1 MNSLILVAAGEGRR
15 FGAAGNK
22 LLAEVGGRPLI
33 EMTLHHVMQSSFLD
47 EVILVTTPEERDIFS
62 DIVHRVAGGIPVHF
76 ADGGRTRMESV
87 AKGLGA
93 ISEKAEIVLVH
104 DGARPG
110 VTGADFDRLISVISK
125 ETPAALFALD
135 CVDTIKE
142 TDETGRV
149 TRTPCRERL
158 KRAQTPQGARANIF
172 RDCMAR
178 ALSEH
183 WDVTDDASL
192 LEKCGVPVLCLPGRE
207 EFFKVTFPEDA
218 KRIEKT
224 EAGSS
229 PPFRVGQGYDIHRF
243 APDRPPFRVG
253 QGYDIHRFAPDR
265 PPFRVGQGYD
275 IHRFAPDRPP
285 FRVGQGYD
293 IHRFAPDRPPF
304 RVGQGYDIHRFAPD
318 RPLVLGGVKI
328 RETDGLLGHSD
339 ADVLI
344 HAVMDALLGAAGLPD
359 IGHWFPDTDA
369 RFAGVS
375 SLALLERVRETI
387 EKAGH
392 SVGNLD
398 VTVLAEAPKL
408 APHKEK
414 MKENLAN
421 ALQISPRQISV
432 KATTNE
438 TLGAIGRRE
447 GIAAMAV
454 ALLFQK

>member
-47 EVILVTTPEERDIFS
+47 EVILVTTPEERDVFS

-93 ISEKAEIVLVH
+93 VSEKAEIVLVH

-110 VTGADFDRLISVISK
+110 VTGADFDRLISVISE

-275 IHRFAPDRPP
+275 IHRFAPDRP
-285 FRVGQGYD
+285 
-293 IHRFAPDRPPF
+293 
-304 RVGQGYDIHRFAPD
+304 
-318 RPLVLGGVKI
+318 LVLGGVKI

-375 SLALLERVRETI
+375 SLALLERVRKTI

>member
-47 EVILVTTPEERDIFS
+47 EVILVTTPEERDVFS

-93 ISEKAEIVLVH
+93 VSEKAEIVLVH

-110 VTGADFDRLISVISK
+110 VTGADFDRLISVISE

-229 PPFRVGQGYDIHRF
+229 PPFS
-243 APDRPPFRVG
+243 
-253 QGYDIHRFAPDR
+253 
-265 PPFRVGQGYD
+265 
-275 IHRFAPDRPP
+275 
-285 FRVGQGYD
+285 
-293 IHRFAPDRPPF
+293 
-304 RVGQGYDIHRFAPD
+304 VGQGYDIHRFAPD

-387 EKAGH
+387 EKAGY

-408 APHKEK
+408 APYKEK
-414 MKENLAN
+414 IKENLAN

>member
-47 EVILVTTPEERDIFS
+47 EVILVTTPEERDMFS

-93 ISEKAEIVLVH
+93 VSEKAEIVLVH

-243 APDRPPFRVG
+243 A
-253 QGYDIHRFAPDR
+253 A
-265 PPFRVGQGYD
+265 
-275 IHRFAPDRPP
+275 
-285 FRVGQGYD
+285 
-293 IHRFAPDRPPF
+293 
-304 RVGQGYDIHRFAPD
+304 D

-387 EKAGH
+387 EKAGY

>member
-93 ISEKAEIVLVH
+93 VSEKAEIVLVH

-229 PPFRVGQGYDIHRF
+229 PPFCVGQGYDIHRF
-243 APDRPPFRVG
+243 A
-253 QGYDIHRFAPDR
+253 A
-265 PPFRVGQGYD
+265 
-275 IHRFAPDRPP
+275 
-285 FRVGQGYD
+285 
-293 IHRFAPDRPPF
+293 
-304 RVGQGYDIHRFAPD
+304 D

-387 EKAGH
+387 EKAGY

>member
-93 ISEKAEIVLVH
+93 VSEKAEIVLVH

-110 VTGADFDRLISVISK
+110 VTGADFDRLISVISE

-243 APDRPPFRVG
+243 A
-253 QGYDIHRFAPDR
+253 A
-265 PPFRVGQGYD
+265 
-275 IHRFAPDRPP
+275 
-285 FRVGQGYD
+285 
-293 IHRFAPDRPPF
+293 
-304 RVGQGYDIHRFAPD
+304 D

-421 ALQISPRQISV
+421 ALRISPRQISV

>member
-87 AKGLGA
+87 DKGLGA
-93 ISEKAEIVLVH
+93 VSEKAEIVLVH

-158 KRAQTPQGARANIF
+158 KRAQTPQGARADIF

-229 PPFRVGQGYDIHRF
+229 
-243 APDRPPFRVG
+243 
-253 QGYDIHRFAPDR
+253 
-265 PPFRVGQGYD
+265 
-275 IHRFAPDRPP
+275 
-285 FRVGQGYD
+285 
-293 IHRFAPDRPPF
+293 PPF

>member
-93 ISEKAEIVLVH
+93 VSEKAEIVLVH

-229 PPFRVGQGYDIHRF
+229 PPFLVGQGYDIHRF
-243 APDRPPFRVG
+243 A
-253 QGYDIHRFAPDR
+253 A
-265 PPFRVGQGYD
+265 
-275 IHRFAPDRPP
+275 
-285 FRVGQGYD
+285 
-293 IHRFAPDRPPF
+293 
-304 RVGQGYDIHRFAPD
+304 D

-387 EKAGH
+387 EKAGY

>member
-93 ISEKAEIVLVH
+93 VSEKAEIVLVH

-243 APDRPPFRVG
+243 APDRP
-253 QGYDIHRFAPDR
+253 
-265 PPFRVGQGYD
+265 
-275 IHRFAPDRPP
+275 
-285 FRVGQGYD
+285 
-293 IHRFAPDRPPF
+293 
-304 RVGQGYDIHRFAPD
+304 
-318 RPLVLGGVKI
+318 LVLGGVKI

-375 SLALLERVRETI
+375 SLALLERVRKTI

>member
-93 ISEKAEIVLVH
+93 VSEKAEIVLVH

-229 PPFRVGQGYDIHRF
+229 
-243 APDRPPFRVG
+243 
-253 QGYDIHRFAPDR
+253 
-265 PPFRVGQGYD
+265 
-275 IHRFAPDRPP
+275 
-285 FRVGQGYD
+285 
-293 IHRFAPDRPPF
+293 PPF

>member
-62 DIVHRVAGGIPVHF
+62 DIVHCVAGGIPVHF

-93 ISEKAEIVLVH
+93 ISEKAEIILVH

-110 VTGADFDRLISVISK
+110 VTGADFDRLISVISE

-158 KRAQTPQGARANIF
+158 KRAQTPQGARANIL

-243 APDRPPFRVG
+243 A
-253 QGYDIHRFAPDR
+253 A
-265 PPFRVGQGYD
+265 
-275 IHRFAPDRPP
+275 
-285 FRVGQGYD
+285 
-293 IHRFAPDRPPF
+293 
-304 RVGQGYDIHRFAPD
+304 D

-387 EKAGH
+387 EKAGY

>member
-47 EVILVTTPEERDIFS
+47 EVILVTTPEERDVFS

-93 ISEKAEIVLVH
+93 VSEKAEIVLVH

-110 VTGADFDRLISVISK
+110 VTGADFDRLISVISE

-229 PPFRVGQGYDIHRF
+229 PPFS
-243 APDRPPFRVG
+243 
-253 QGYDIHRFAPDR
+253 
-265 PPFRVGQGYD
+265 
-275 IHRFAPDRPP
+275 
-285 FRVGQGYD
+285 
-293 IHRFAPDRPPF
+293 
-304 RVGQGYDIHRFAPD
+304 VGQGYDIHRFAPD

-387 EKAGH
+387 EKAGY

>member
-15 FGAAGNK
+15 FGVAGNK

-93 ISEKAEIVLVH
+93 VSEKAEIVLVH

-243 APDRPPFRVG
+243 A
-253 QGYDIHRFAPDR
+253 A
-265 PPFRVGQGYD
+265 
-275 IHRFAPDRPP
+275 
-285 FRVGQGYD
+285 
-293 IHRFAPDRPPF
+293 
-304 RVGQGYDIHRFAPD
+304 D

>member
-243 APDRPPFRVG
+243 A
-253 QGYDIHRFAPDR
+253 A
-265 PPFRVGQGYD
+265 
-275 IHRFAPDRPP
+275 
-285 FRVGQGYD
+285 
-293 IHRFAPDRPPF
+293 
-304 RVGQGYDIHRFAPD
+304 D

-387 EKAGH
+387 EKAGY

>member
-93 ISEKAEIVLVH
+93 VSEKAEIVLVH

-110 VTGADFDRLISVISK
+110 VTGADFDRLISVISE

-229 PPFRVGQGYDIHRF
+229 
-243 APDRPPFRVG
+243 
-253 QGYDIHRFAPDR
+253 
-265 PPFRVGQGYD
+265 
-275 IHRFAPDRPP
+275 
-285 FRVGQGYD
+285 
-293 IHRFAPDRPPF
+293 PPF

>member
-93 ISEKAEIVLVH
+93 VSEKAEIVLVH

-243 APDRPPFRVG
+243 A
-253 QGYDIHRFAPDR
+253 A
-265 PPFRVGQGYD
+265 
-275 IHRFAPDRPP
+275 
-285 FRVGQGYD
+285 
-293 IHRFAPDRPPF
+293 
-304 RVGQGYDIHRFAPD
+304 D

>member
-62 DIVHRVAGGIPVHF
+62 DIVHRVAGKIPVHF

-243 APDRPPFRVG
+243 APDRP
-253 QGYDIHRFAPDR
+253 
-265 PPFRVGQGYD
+265 
-275 IHRFAPDRPP
+275 
-285 FRVGQGYD
+285 
-293 IHRFAPDRPPF
+293 
-304 RVGQGYDIHRFAPD
+304 
-318 RPLVLGGVKI
+318 LVLGGVKI

>member
-229 PPFRVGQGYDIHRF
+229 PPFSVGQGYDIHRF
-243 APDRPPFRVG
+243 A
-253 QGYDIHRFAPDR
+253 A
-265 PPFRVGQGYD
+265 
-275 IHRFAPDRPP
+275 
-285 FRVGQGYD
+285 
-293 IHRFAPDRPPF
+293 
-304 RVGQGYDIHRFAPD
+304 D

-387 EKAGH
+387 EKAGY

>member
-47 EVILVTTPEERDIFS
+47 EVILVTAPEEREIFS
-62 DIVHRVAGGIPVHF
+62 DIVRRVAGEIPVRF
-76 ADGGRTRMESV
+76 ADGGRTRTESV
-87 AKGLGA
+87 AHGLA
-93 ISEKAEIVLVH
+93 MVSEASDVVLIH

-110 VTGADFDRLISVISK
+110 VTGADFDRLISVISE
-125 ETPAALFALD
+125 ETPAALYAAD

-142 TDETGRV
+142 TDASGRV
-149 TRTPCRERL
+149 VRTPCRSRL
-158 KRAQTPQGARANIF
+158 KRAQTPQGARTNIF
-172 RDCMAR
+172 RECMAR
-178 ALSEH
+178 ALREH

-192 LEKCGVPVLCLPGRE
+192 LEKCGVPVLCIPGRE

-218 KRIEKT
+218 KRLET
-224 EAGSS
+224 AEAGSS

-243 APDRPPFRVG
+243 A
-253 QGYDIHRFAPDR
+253 A
-265 PPFRVGQGYD
+265 
-275 IHRFAPDRPP
+275 
-285 FRVGQGYD
+285 
-293 IHRFAPDRPPF
+293 
-304 RVGQGYDIHRFAPD
+304 D

-344 HAVMDALLGAAGLPD
+344 HAAMDTLLGAAGLPD

-369 RFAGVS
+369 RWEGVS
-375 SLALLERVRETI
+375 SLVLLEKVRDILDE
-387 EKAGH
+387 AGWR
-392 SVGNLD
+392 VGNLD

-414 MKENLAN
+414 MKENLAD
-421 ALQISPRQISV
+421 ALRISPGQVSV

-438 TLGAIGRRE
+438 KLGAIGREE

>member
-62 DIVHRVAGGIPVHF
+62 GIVHRVAGRIPVHF

-93 ISEKAEIVLVH
+93 VSEKAEIVLVH

-110 VTGADFDRLISVISK
+110 VTGADFDRLISVISE

-243 APDRPPFRVG
+243 A
-253 QGYDIHRFAPDR
+253 A
-265 PPFRVGQGYD
+265 
-275 IHRFAPDRPP
+275 
-285 FRVGQGYD
+285 
-293 IHRFAPDRPPF
+293 
-304 RVGQGYDIHRFAPD
+304 D

-344 HAVMDALLGAAGLPD
+344 HAVMDAFLGAAGLPD

-387 EKAGH
+387 EKAGY

-454 ALLFQK
+454 VLLFQK

>member
-93 ISEKAEIVLVH
+93 VSEKAEIVLVH

-110 VTGADFDRLISVISK
+110 VTGADFDRLISVISE

-243 APDRPPFRVG
+243 A
-253 QGYDIHRFAPDR
+253 A
-265 PPFRVGQGYD
+265 
-275 IHRFAPDRPP
+275 
-285 FRVGQGYD
+285 
-293 IHRFAPDRPPF
+293 
-304 RVGQGYDIHRFAPD
+304 D